1 MFKCNYILIE
11 GFFSVYISEKSSLFG
26 QLLSPHMPSKDC
38 LNVNSVIM
46 KKLKNICRAHTSVLV
61 LNLNVTSVIELHV
74 NGAVLNHINSI
85 NTSNINV
92 TIVIIN
98 HPKK

>member
-1 MFKCNYILIE
+1 M
-11 GFFSVYISEKSSLFG
+11 
-26 QLLSPHMPSKDC
+26 PHRPSKDC